1 MLWRSA
7 SKLISP
13 WPSKMSCLARSGTL
27 SKQLNKWRIKMHS
40 LSKNTWKSS
49 KVSRPKIKKSST
61 SWWATKRLTNK
72 LILCL
77 MREETSQEEKTLQRS
92 LWLIKVKLVKSGA
105 RVTNLIALRVV
116 TRKVSK
122 SKANQIRLRRGI
134 INEVARKSQIQYQRR
149 SLKTWKLIRK
159 VEGGIWPEKK
169 TKA

>member
-27 SKQLNKWRIKMHS
+27 SKPLNKWRIKMHS

-49 KVSRPKIKKSST
+49 KVSRPNIKKSST
-61 SWWATKRLTNK
+61 SWWATKRQTNK

-77 MREETSQEEKTLQRS
+77 MREETSLEEKTLQRS
-92 LWLIKVKLVKSGA
+92 LWLIRVKLVKSGA